1 MSDGDQSKPSLS
13 GLNTPTTG
21 PDELIS
27 ISTFSTSATLTV
39 TETSAATTRRDGEVT
54 ESSATESPFTGSVST
69 EWAATIVTTVPA
81 GSLISQT
88 TQTTAATSNNAGS
101 SSSATGTSA
110 GAATSS
116 NTSIQGS
123 SSGGGLS
130 TGAIAG
136 IAVGAAAIVAILA
149 GFFIWK
155 FCVAKRRT
163 RERNAAYGQAQVGTP
178 GVSGPNSM
186 EKGAPLVG
194 AVAPVYRDSP
204 TSESQTPLP
213 QQADD
218 ATVQSRFSTL
228 YDQIELHAENFYKDA
243 SPMIPPAI
251 EGALSRYDTP
261 LLGAPLAARLEESP
275 RTTTILKHVLSYEI
289 TTTIVDPTSGD
300 GRRSLLPTPLL
311 ALLQEVQ
318 SQQPSQQVGRRGMCQ
333 PPQHLAP
340 IHL

>member
-1 MSDGDQSKPSLS
+1 MADDLLKPTIGQDSS
-13 GLNTPTTG
+13 TTG
-21 PDELIS
+21 PTELIS
-27 ISTFSTSATLTV
+27 PSTVSTSATLTV
-39 TETSAATTRRDGEVT
+39 TETSAPTRPQDGDLI
-54 ESSATESPFTGSVST
+54 ESSAAVSSTANTESITT
-69 EWAATIVTTVPA
+69 EWASTVTMIVPA
-81 GSLISQT
+81 GNSTSQN
-88 TQTTAATSNNAGS
+88 TQSTAARSGSAGS
-101 SSSATGTSA
+101 SSSATETSA
-110 GAATSS
+110 DGASSS
-116 NTSIQGS
+116 NTSIQS
-123 SSGGGLS
+123 SSNSGSGGLS

-163 RERNAAYGQAQVGTP
+163 RERNAAYGQAHVGTP
-178 GVSGPNSM
+178 GTSGPNSM

-204 TSESQTPLP
+204 TPESQTLLP

-275 RTTTILKHVLSYEI
+275 V
-289 TTTIVDPTSGD
+289 
-300 GRRSLLPTPLL
+300 
-311 ALLQEVQ
+311 
-318 SQQPSQQVGRRGMCQ
+318 
-333 PPQHLAP
+333 PPP
-340 IHL
+340 F